1 MQEVSLNLMIRSK
14 LEFNDYLF
22 FDDEFQDQI
31 ITLKMCQNNERNFLK
46 KHFFVKKMYCN
57 KNCNKYN
64 Y

>member
-1 MQEVSLNLMIRSK
+1 MIRSK

-57 KNCNKYN
+57 KNCNEYN
-64 Y
+64 YF